1 MICGPERTPVR
12 SSAAANAARAA
23 SSAGAADV
31 TPPLSNTCSDRRT
44 LGGMGVARRT
54 PPGGW
59 SDGIETVPM
68 RDHAET
74 APEGPR
80 KTARIVRP
88 DEPVPVRAWL
98 RQRQSGEHLVDG
110 EAIAWTDRQV
120 ELRYIDPHGR
130 QGWAWLWASAV
141 ERR

>member
-1 MICGPERTPVR
+1 
-12 SSAAANAARAA
+12 
-23 SSAGAADV
+23 
-31 TPPLSNTCSDRRT
+31 
-44 LGGMGVARRT
+44 
-54 PPGGW
+54 
-59 SDGIETVPM
+59 M

-80 KTARIVRP
+80 KAARVVRP

-120 ELRYIDPHGR
+120 EIRYIDPNGR